1 MSVATDL
8 AFDNSYARLPE
19 SFYARVAPTPVPDPA
34 LLRVNRP
41 LARELGLDAAWLA
54 SPDGVAML
62 AGNQLPETAEPLAM
76 AYAGHQFG
84 TFVPQLG
91 DGRAVLLGEFPD
103 RAGTRRDLHLK
114 GAGRTPFSRG
124 GDGRAVLGPVIREYL
139 GSEAMAALG
148 IPTTRALA
156 MVATGQSHFREAVEP
171 GAILARVASSHVR
184 VGTFEYLAAR
194 DDQQAVRTL
203 ADYVLRRHYPE
214 VTDADRPYVELL
226 RQVALRS
233 GELIA
238 SWMMVGFI
246 HGVMNTDNISVVGE
260 TIDYGPFAFMDAYH
274 PETVFSSIDTGARY
288 AFSQQPRIGYWNLAR
303 LATALMPLLGE
314 SQEQATRS
322 AEGALDAYAD
332 RFEQAYEAGL
342 RAKLGLAEAREGDRE
357 LAHDLLRAMAAGRAD
372 FTLTFR
378 RLADLNRADAT
389 ADERVRE
396 LFDDPTGFDAWAARW
411 RERLG
416 AESRD
421 DADRHRAMR
430 AVNPAFVLRN
440 HLAQQAVDAATR
452 EQDLGP
458 FEDLLAVL
466 SAPFDE
472 HPGMEPYARPP
483 RPGEEVPVTFCGT

>member
-8 AFDNSYARLPE
+8 IFENTYARLPE
-19 SFYARVAPTPVPDPA
+19 SFYARVAPTPVPAPR
-34 LLRVNRP
+34 LLRLNRP
-41 LARELGLDAAWLA
+41 LAGELGLDPAWLA

-62 AGNQLPETAEPLAM
+62 AGNRVPESSRPLAM

-84 TFVPQLG
+84 NFVPQLG
-91 DGRAVLLGEFPD
+91 DGRAVLLGELVD
-103 RAGTRRDLHLK
+103 AAGVRRDVHLK

-148 IPTTRALA
+148 VPTTRALA

-171 GAILARVASSHVR
+171 GAILARVARSHVR
-184 VGTFEYLAAR
+184 VGTFEYFAAR
-194 DDQQAVRTL
+194 DDREAVQRL
-203 ADYVLRRHYPE
+203 ADYVIRRHYPE
-214 VTDADRPYVELL
+214 VAGAGEPYLELL

-246 HGVMNTDNISVVGE
+246 HGVMNTDNMSVAGE

-274 PETVFSSIDTGARY
+274 PETVFSSIDTGGRY
-288 AFSQQPRIGYWNLAR
+288 AFNQQPRIGYWNLAR
-303 LATALMPLLGE
+303 LATALMPLLGG
-314 SQEQATRS
+314 SRDRAVRS
-322 AEGALDAYAD
+322 AEEALDAYVD
-332 RFEQAYEAGL
+332 RFEQAYQAGL
-342 RAKLGLAEAREGDRE
+342 RTKLGLAEAREGDRG
-357 LAHDLLRAMAAGRAD
+357 LAHDLLRAMAAGGAD

-378 RLADLNRADAT
+378 RLSEVDARD
-389 ADERVRE
+389 ASVDGPVRE
-396 LFDDPTGFDAWAARW
+396 LFDDPAVFDAWAARW
-411 RERLG
+411 RERLA
-416 AESRD
+416 AESRA
-421 DADRHRAMR
+421 DAERRRAMR

-440 HLAQQAVDAATR
+440 HLAQQAVDAAAR

-458 FEDLLAVL
+458 FEDLLTVL
-466 SAPFDE
+466 SAPCDD
-472 HPGMEPYARPP
+472 HPGMERYARPP